1 MAVEIPPG
9 ILYLLRFS
17 PHLLT
22 PALITYF
29 LNYVTSLP
37 VSRAYIPSV
46 LARFLPLSGSH
57 LVSAVLS
64 SVPLFITLRILWG
77 DLKVRVEARRLGAV
91 LPPRI
96 VDWSPGGIVTL
107 IKVTRMVNG
116 GYIGERLLLDYL

>member
-29 LNYVTSLP
+29 LNYLASSP
-37 VSRAYIPSV
+37 VSRAYIPAV

-57 LVSAVLS
+57 LASAVLS
-64 SVPLFITLRILWG
+64 SVPLFLTLRILW
-77 DLKVRVEARRLGAV
+77 DELKIRIEARRLGAV
-91 LPPRI
+91 LPPKI
-96 VDWSPGGIVTL
+96 VDWSPGSLVSL
-107 IKVTRMVNG
+107 IKVSKIIKE
-116 GYIGERLLLDYL
+116 GYIGKHLPLNNL